1 MVDKYVAEFR
11 ERFGHVNCRQLTGL
25 DLKTREGLR
34 EYFARV
40 HDYAC
45 VARLRFAV
53 EKALEILKE

>member
-40 HDYAC
+40 HGLH
-45 VARLRFAV
+45 LRCTAEV
-53 EKALEILKE
+53 RS